1 MCCWVICWLV
11 LVVVS
16 VPHQRSVWVQH
27 WLVPQPVLWHRNT
40 RYRCLCSSLLA
51 GGWRRAVGTAGGGRP
66 APGWC
71 PHAGSMGLGG
81 FCAAWWMLSPWKR
94 WIFVTSRMRTL
105 SGILLGLI
113 KNLCYFHCVRG
124 LKPARKF
131 VLKVL
136 TPRKPPQTNSHVIKV
151 AQYEGRV
158 RGLSRRPHGD
168 NSVAAWSA
176 TLCLGPSTGAVPRL
190 LPLCDLCK

>member
-1 MCCWVICWLV
+1 MLAGAGCGVSATSEKCLGPALAGATAGVVAQKYQVQVLV
-11 LVVVS
+11 LITAGRRMEES
-16 VPHQRSVWVQH
+16 RGHCWWRPSCSR
-27 WLVPQPVLWHRNT
+27 LVPPN
-40 RYRCLCSSLLA
+40 SS
-51 GGWRRAVGTAGGGRP
+51 
-66 APGWC
+66 
-71 PHAGSMGLGG
+71 GSMGLGG

-176 TLCLGPSTGAVPRL
+176 TLCLGLSTGAVPRL